1 MESSGQV
8 HQTIYRV
15 NIWGYMISQEV
26 PGTAIHGFKNILI
39 VMFHF
44 LGEMK
49 EEELVVVEIV
59 EEEEDVEEIIIIDAK
74 RLQHQNIL
82 TKLMDQ

>member
-1 MESSGQV
+1 MNE
-8 HQTIYRV
+8 
-15 NIWGYMISQEV
+15 MISQEV

-82 TKLMDQ
+82 TMSMDQ